1 MSATLIDNKSF
12 HLLDYYTDTSIEQSP
27 KLLEVKQNEI
37 KNNIKS
43 KDEDSNLYQDNYK
56 NPNQSIDKIQKT
68 PIKIRKRKRLSST
81 SSSDDSSFINSP
93 EIKFTPPIEYK
104 LSQRNNTTI
113 IIKKTM
119 SRKPQGKS
127 KKCNDKDIAHLLE
140 CDDDDDDDDDNDD
153 NDDDDDDNDNEDI
166 YDGAVKNNKEKTK
179 TVKKVLP
186 LVIRRSTDKSN
197 YKITTNHSD
206 VQERRASL
214 RTTITL
220 PTRYAKED
228 ESTARKLSER
238 SVRNKSKPK
247 DTKNSPE
254 ISPRKTRTSK
264 CSSKKL
270 DKKDQNNSND
280 SSELS
285 SKTCGLKSIAS
296 TPGKKKYTKNKRKV
310 STDDDDDEYD
320 DNNLDEMNKENES
333 EDSYHSDQSETITKQ
348 NNDKVLSDNEQL
360 STPQKKIT
368 RMRKNKTPIS
378 KTMSRIDEENDVVLH
393 GTPKKSLESIQKPV
407 TPKQKTS
414 NIKSQT
420 PSVKVHTLTPS
431 MRSRKS
437 VVEKRKTIFE
447 TTKAQLHVSAV
458 PKSLPCREK
467 EFNDVFTFLERKLVD
482 HSGGCM
488 YISGVPGTGKT
499 ATVNEAIRC
508 LRKLVAKNTIEDFNF
523 IEINGMKLSEPRQA
537 YVQILKQLT
546 GETTTWEVARATIE
560 KKLTNA
566 NNNKSMTL
574 LLIDELDLL
583 CNKRQDVVYNL
594 LDWPSQPTAKLVV
607 ITIANTMDLP
617 ERVLMSRVTSRL
629 GLTRLTFQPYN
640 HKQLQEIVFARLN
653 ESDAFKSDAIQLVA
667 RKVAAVSGDA
677 RRALDICRRATEIAE
692 DDQSKIV
699 SMEHVHQALMEMI
712 ANTKVRAIIHCSEM
726 EKVFLQAVCG
736 DIKRTGVEET
746 IFIDVY
752 KQFDALCSFE
762 GIKTPSITESLD
774 ICSRLSA
781 KRLILSNDAKRDI
794 QQKIFLNV
802 SSDDIHFALN
812 NKDI

>member
-12 HLLDYYTDTSIEQSP
+12 NLLDYYTDTSIEQSP
-27 KLLEVKQNEI
+27 KLLEVKKNGI

-43 KDEDSNLYQDNYK
+43 KDADSNLYQDSYK
-56 NPNQSIDKIQKT
+56 NPNSSIHTIQKT
-68 PIKIRKRKRLSST
+68 PIKARKRRRLSST
-81 SSSDDSSFINSP
+81 SSSDDSLFSNSP

-119 SRKPQGKS
+119 SRKSQRKS
-127 KKCNDKDIAHLLE
+127 TKFNDEDIANLLE
-140 CDDDDDDDDDNDD
+140 CDDEDDCDD
-153 NDDDDDDNDNEDI
+153 EDI
-166 YDGAVKNNKEKTK
+166 FDAGNTNNKEKTK
-179 TVKKVLP
+179 TIKKVLP

-197 YKITTNHSD
+197 YKIETNRSG
-206 VQERRASL
+206 VEERRASL

-228 ESTARKLSER
+228 ESTTRKLPER
-238 SVRNKSKPK
+238 SVRNKSKPE
-247 DTKNSPE
+247 DIKNSPE

-264 CSSKKL
+264 CLGENRNKKNEN
-270 DKKDQNNSND
+270 DTND

-285 SKTCGLKSIAS
+285 KTSVLKSITT
-296 TPGKKKYTKNKRKV
+296 TPGRKKYTKNKRKI
-310 STDDDDDEYD
+310 STDDDDESD

-348 NNDKVLSDNEQL
+348 NNDKILSDNEQL
-360 STPQKKIT
+360 STPQKKIS
-368 RMRKNKTPIS
+368 RVRNNKTPIS
-378 KTMSRIDEENDVVLH
+378 KPMSRIDEENDIVLQR
-393 GTPKKSLESIQKPV
+393 TPKKSLESIQEPV
-407 TPKQKTS
+407 TPKQKIS
-414 NIKSQT
+414 NTKSQT
-420 PSVKVHTLTPS
+420 PSIKIHTLTPS

-499 ATVNEAIRC
+499 ATVNESIRC
-508 LRKLVAKNTIEDFNF
+508 LRKLVAKKTIEDFNF

-546 GETTTWEVARATIE
+546 GETATWEVARATIE

-594 LDWPSQPTAKLVV
+594 LDWPSQSTAKLIV

-640 HKQLQEIVFARLN
+640 HKQLQEIVLARLN

-692 DDQSKIV
+692 YDQSKIV

-736 DIKRTGVEET
+736 DIQRTGVEET

-752 KQFDALCSFE
+752 KQFEALCSFE
-762 GIKTPSITESLD
+762 GIKTPNVTESLD

-781 KRLILSNDAKRDI
+781 KRLILTNDAKRDV